1 MTHSLFEES
10 IEGVS
15 AGILV
20 SDLTGKVLFR
30 NKALSE
36 FTHLEVF
43 DTRYLFNAIRL
54 IKGGWIAFL
63 RDVIV
68 SKTPVTVEGSA
79 RQKYFSVSIR
89 CIQNKVDASFSPLAP
104 LLVFN
109 ITDISESVAFV
120 EYLTSGY

>member
-54 IKGGWIAFL
+54 M
-63 RDVIV
+63 
-68 SKTPVTVEGSA
+68 
-79 RQKYFSVSIR
+79 
-89 CIQNKVDASFSPLAP
+89 
-104 LLVFN
+104 
-109 ITDISESVAFV
+109 
-120 EYLTSGY
+120 